1 MEGGRARSLNGY
13 PQMRQSPRLAGF
25 VGKDWGRGKLNAL
38 LNLMIVIDFFSLE
51 ISLEH
56 SLEYPPS
63 AFAQQGDW

>member
-1 MEGGRARSLNGY
+1 M
-13 PQMRQSPRLAGF
+13 
-25 VGKDWGRGKLNAL
+25 VGRGKLNAL

-63 AFAQQGDW
+63 AFARQGDWRDRVQR

>member
-1 MEGGRARSLNGY
+1 MAIADFQVQKKDVRG
-13 PQMRQSPRLAGF
+13 AG
-25 VGKDWGRGKLNAL
+25 GKLNAL

-63 AFAQQGDW
+63 AFAQQDDWRDWVQR